1 MKRLSPGDRA
11 WLLNEMML
19 SSQFNTKAWSR
30 RFGISPRQVRRL
42 RAEARE
48 ILAATAANGPVLCQ
62 VKVLNIPAI
71 PSKRVKAA

>member
-48 ILAATAANGPVLCQ
+48 ILAATAANGPVLC
-62 VKVLNIPAI
+62 
-71 PSKRVKAA
+71 